1 MTKTIAISRHAM
13 DRAITE
19 QKSRGFGERA
29 TPLFDAALAK
39 WILLLALPLL
49 FLPKWNLVT
58 IQAETAG
65 LRIDDLVLLG
75 VGGLVFLAHVWTSP
89 PILPLEKAIFGFTL
103 VSLCSFFLNKLL
115 VHAGEMVLEA
125 KIFYVFRLAEYF
137 LFFYIGR
144 LAVLYVEIRQLFLI
158 LFGWNALWMLLQKG
172 SWVGG
177 WSVVGYMDVSARVQG
192 IASFPS
198 EMGLWLN
205 LLFCW
210 FFFDEEG
217 QSRKNPLLLLSIFL
231 ACTLLTV
238 WTGNRISMM
247 ALFLAALWRFCRDF
261 SQYPPMMR
269 WGLFLVGSFFF
280 AIGWLWIATTEP
292 VVERSKDL
300 LSWKNFSLIEEVWDH
315 IIEDPLQPA
324 NRSME
329 EFDVSWWLRIHKW
342 VYILKLYLSQP
353 LCYLQGMGPGV
364 AWSALD
370 GGWLRIWTETG
381 FAGLF
386 LFVWILR
393 LLGAIH
399 RTMRWMVFVWL
410 LNAIFFDAYL
420 AYKPMS
426 LLFFTAG
433 CLYDRQKQPAMK
445 KNLSQEKAAPV
456 QEV

>member
-1 MTKTIAISRHAM
+1 M

-19 QKSRGFGERA
+19 QKSKGFGEREV
-29 TPLFDAALAK
+29 PLFDPVFTK

-65 LRIDDLVLLG
+65 VRIDDLILLG
-75 VGGLVFLAHVWTSP
+75 VGGLVFLAHLWTHP

-103 VSLCSFFLNKLL
+103 ASLASFFLNKVL
-115 VHAGEMVLEA
+115 VQAGEMVLEA

-144 LAVLYVEIRQLFLI
+144 LAALYIEIRQLFLI

-177 WSVVGYMDVSARVQG
+177 WSVVGYMDVSSRVQG

-210 FFFDEEG
+210 FFFEEG
-217 QSRKNPLLLLSIFL
+217 DRSHKKPLLLLSIFL

-247 ALFLAALWRFCRDF
+247 ALFLAALWGFYRDF
-261 SQYPPMMR
+261 SKYPLMMQ
-269 WGLFLVGSFFF
+269 WGLLSLWPLFL
-280 AIGWLWIATTEP
+280 AIGWAWIAATEP

-300 LSWKNFSLIEEVWDH
+300 LSWKNFSLIEEVWNHTID
-315 IIEDPLQPA
+315 DPLQPE
-324 NRSME
+324 NMPME
-329 EFDVSWWLRIHKW
+329 ELDTSWWLRIHKW
-342 VYILKLYLSQP
+342 VYVLKLYLSQP
-353 LCYLQGMGPGV
+353 LCYLQGIGPGV

-381 FAGLF
+381 FLGLF
-386 LFVWILR
+386 LFIWILR

-399 RTMRWMVFVWL
+399 RKMRWMVFVWL
-410 LNAIFFDAYL
+410 LNSMFFDAYL

-433 CLYDRQKQPAMK
+433 CLHDRQKQSSIK
-445 KNLSQEKAAPV
+445 KNLS
-456 QEV
+456 